1 MLCVLMQLHT
11 SRQLA
16 VIMVHTYPWVPCKH
30 HLLMELA
37 RQQNQAPAADIIASA
52 EADSLPHSA
61 NWEEIVGYIQT
72 ITPHNLHL
80 YVPLN
85 RSRQLKVGSSQ
96 EVSDSDVGLAEEILS
111 VLQR

>member
-1 MLCVLMQLHT
+1 MQLHT

-16 VIMVHTYPWVPCKH
+16 VIMVHTHPWVPCKH

-37 RQQNQAPAADIIASA
+37 QQQSQAPAAEIIASA
-52 EADSLPHSA
+52 EADSLQHSA

-85 RSRQLKVGSSQ
+85 SSRQLLKAGSSQ
-96 EVSDSDVGLAEEILS
+96 EISDSDVGLAEEILS
-111 VLQR
+111 VLQ